1 MTGRGVYV
9 SPDGASVEG
18 YFENDNFVG
27 PIDQWTLYI
36 YTLRGSTSCYG
47 NLFFM
52 IFFQVNSNQKEL
64 YKYRFNLLILKSDFN

>member
-27 PIDQWTLYI
+27 PIDQ
-36 YTLRGSTSCYG
+36 
-47 NLFFM
+47 
-52 IFFQVNSNQKEL
+52 
-64 YKYRFNLLILKSDFN
+64 